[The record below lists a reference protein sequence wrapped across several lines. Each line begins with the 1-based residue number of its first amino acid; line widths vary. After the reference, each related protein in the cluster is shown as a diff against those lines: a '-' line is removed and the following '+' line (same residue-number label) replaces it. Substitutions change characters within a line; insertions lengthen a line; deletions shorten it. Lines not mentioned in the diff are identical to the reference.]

1 MELQQT
7 ETFFI
12 TKETINKMKNQ
23 SPELLHVVKSFE
35 KTVIKTEV
43 EVSPGTHKKPEVL
56 IRNQKYSLKILRT

>member
-1 MELQQT
+1 
-7 ETFFI
+7 
-12 TKETINKMKNQ
+12 MKNQ